1 MKTMREKKEGQ
12 MGRERER
19 ERERERDERDSGEES

>member
-1 MKTMREKKEGQ
+1 MKTMREKKQGQ